1 MRLTSWLAEAW
12 QGAADAAAR
21 VGGTSSP
28 ASTSPDGEAA
38 LEASLADALQAGR
51 ARWPA
56 LALAPE
62 RFVAHLA
69 AIVPATEPAPAAAI
83 AALHGAD
90 LYLACA
96 CANGAPGAVERF
108 EETYLRTLGPVL
120 GAALQSSSIDVD
132 EVRQRLR
139 VRLFV
144 GDAGRGPLVS
154 AYSGRGAL
162 SAWVRVAAVRLALTL
177 ARDVAIGA
185 RAGRRAMNEGALAGV
200 DVQVDPELAFI
211 KDRYRREFEEAFGAA
226 LSAASTRERALLR
239 LNVVGGLTLEQI
251 GKMYGVDRSTISRWL
266 ADARRVLLDNTEAA
280 LKQRLGT
287 APADFASMARLF
299 TSQLEIDL
307 PELLR
312 THGDTPREP

>member
-1 MRLTSWLAEAW
+1 LRLSSWLAEAW
-12 QGAADAAAR
+12 QESAAR
-21 VGGTSSP
+21 VGGASSP
-28 ASTSPDGEAA
+28 SRTTPVGDGALEAA
-38 LEASLADALQAGR
+38 LAAALEAGR
-51 ARWPA
+51 ARWPD
-56 LALAPE
+56 LALQPE

-69 AIVPATEPAPAAAI
+69 SIVPATDPSPAAAI
-83 AALHGAD
+83 AGLHAAD
-90 LYLACA
+90 LYLTCA
-96 CANGAPGAVERF
+96 CANGVLGAVERF
-108 EETYLRTLGPVL
+108 EAAHLRPLGPVL
-120 GAALQSSSIDVD
+120 GAALRSSAFDVD

-144 GDAGRGPLVS
+144 GDAGRAPLVGS
-154 AYSGRGAL
+154 YSGRGAL

-177 ARDVAIGA
+177 ARDVAIGE
-185 RAGRRAMNEGALAGV
+185 RAGRRASDEGALAAAG
-200 DVQVDPELAFI
+200 VDPELAFI

-239 LNVVGGLTLEQI
+239 LNVVGGLSLEQI
-251 GKMYGVDRSTISRWL
+251 GRMYGVDRSTISRWL
-266 ADARRVLLDNTEAA
+266 ADARRALLDNTEAA

-287 APADFASMARLF
+287 EPADFASMARLF

>member
-1 MRLTSWLAEAW
+1 MRLASWLTEAW
-12 QGAADAAAR
+12 Q
-21 VGGTSSP
+21 
-28 ASTSPDGEAA
+28 ASAPQRAIDEALESALGAA
-38 LEASLADALQAGR
+38 LEAGR
-51 ARWPA
+51 ARWPD
-56 LALAPE
+56 LALPPE
-62 RFVAHLA
+62 RFIAHVAT
-69 AIVPATEPAPAAAI
+69 IVPATDPAPAEAI
-83 AALHGAD
+83 AALHAAD

-96 CANGAPGAVERF
+96 CANDVPSAVERF
-108 EETYLRTLGPVL
+108 EEAHLRALGAVL
-120 GAALQSSSIDVD
+120 GAALASSAVDVD

-144 GDAGRGPLVS
+144 GDAGRGPLVGS
-154 AYSGRGAL
+154 YSGRGAL

-177 ARDVAIGA
+177 ARNSAIGA
-185 RAGRRAMNEGALAGV
+185 RAGRRAMAEGALAAAG
-200 DVQVDPELAFI
+200 VDPELAFI

-251 GKMYGVDRSTISRWL
+251 GRMYGVDRSTVSRWL
-266 ADARRVLLDNTEAA
+266 AEARRVLLDNTESA
-280 LKQRLGT
+280 LKERLGV

-312 THGDTPREP
+312 THGDTPRE

>member
-1 MRLTSWLAEAW
+1 LRLSSCLAEAW
-12 QGAADAAAR
+12 QNAADAAAR
-21 VGGTSSP
+21 VGGTSSAP
-28 ASTSPDGEAA
+28 PLAAPRDEAA
-38 LEASLADALQAGR
+38 LEASLEGALRAGR
-51 ARWPA
+51 ARWPD
-56 LALAPE
+56 LTLAPE

-83 AALHGAD
+83 AALHAAD
-90 LYLACA
+90 LYLTCA

-108 EETYLRTLGPVL
+108 EETHLRALGPVL
-120 GAALQSSSIDVD
+120 GAALQSSAVDVD

-144 GDAGRGPLVS
+144 GDAGRGPLVGS
-154 AYSGRGAL
+154 YSGRGAL

-185 RAGRRAMNEGALAGV
+185 RAGRRASDEGALAGR
-200 DVQVDPELAFI
+200 DVDPELAFI
-211 KDRYRREFEEAFGAA
+211 KERYRREFEEAFGAA

-239 LNVVGGLTLEQI
+239 LNVVGGLSLEQI

-266 ADARRVLLDNTEAA
+266 ADARRALLDNTEMA

-312 THGDTPREP
+312 THGDTPRE